1 MTSMTLRA
9 PSPVESAPDR
19 VAIACILA
27 SCQFLQLGAALATS
41 LFPHA
46 GTWATSSLRLVI
58 AGAILLAVSRP
69 AVWRWTPEQWGAAVV
84 LGFSLGCMNGFYYAG
99 IATVPLGAAVTIEFL
114 GPLLLAAV
122 LSRSLRDGVSVLL
135 ALTGMLLLGL
145 DSYTGEPLDPVG
157 VAVILLAGAFWALYI
172 LANKRTG
179 ALIPGQGGLAV
190 ALTVGGLITLPF
202 GWQGVGTVVS
212 TPRLVLIAVGTAVMA
227 SLFPAVLE
235 LIALRR
241 LRPQVF
247 SILISFEPAFA
258 VLIGWLVLHQDASA
272 LKLGAVAL
280 VIFASVNQTVG
291 GRRSARRASR
301 AGVVEEEGK
310 PRRWRRKGTTRAARA
325 KSVTEQPS

>member
-1 MTSMTLRA
+1 MTLRA
-9 PSPVESAPDR
+9 PSPVEHSPDR
-19 VAIACILA
+19 VAILCILA
-27 SCQFLQLGAALATS
+27 SCIFLQLGAALATQ

-58 AGAILLAVSRP
+58 AGVILLGVSRP

-99 IATVPLGAAVTIEFL
+99 IARIPLGPAVTIEFL

-122 LSRSLRDGVSVLL
+122 LSRSLRDAVSVLL
-135 ALTGMLLLGL
+135 ALSGMLLLGV

-157 VAVILLAGAFWALYI
+157 VGVTALAGAFWAVYI

-179 ALIPGQGGLAV
+179 TLIPGQGGLAV
-190 ALTVGGLITLPF
+190 ALTAGGLATLPA
-202 GWQGVGTVVS
+202 GWGGVGTVLS
-212 TPRLVLIAVGTAVMA
+212 TPNLLFIAVGTAVMA
-227 SLFPAVLE
+227 SLIPAVLE

-258 VLIGWLVLHQDASA
+258 VLIGWLVLHQDASS
-272 LKLGAVAL
+272 LKLAAVAL
-280 VIFASVNQTVG
+280 VICASLHQTLG

-301 AGVVEEEGK
+301 AGVVETEEK
-310 PRRWRRKGTTRAARA
+310 PRRWRRKGTTRAAGA
-325 KSVTEQPS
+325 